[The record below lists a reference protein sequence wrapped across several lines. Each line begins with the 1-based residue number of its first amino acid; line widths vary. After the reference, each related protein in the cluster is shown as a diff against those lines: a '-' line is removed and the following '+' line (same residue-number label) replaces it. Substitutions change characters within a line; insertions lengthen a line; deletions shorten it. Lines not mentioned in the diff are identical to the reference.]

1 MKPLHIFLEE
11 VKRKSENNFGN
22 SIGDKDTRSSEMK
35 SKFQSEQRTKIVF
48 QMQKRKGKIPN
59 FQKNSLAFRLRTV
72 GKYGASWK
80 VEWGFY
86 GAFNRVQKDNT
97 KKRGRSREFLF

>member
-1 MKPLHIFLEE
+1 
-11 VKRKSENNFGN
+11 
-22 SIGDKDTRSSEMK
+22 MK
-35 SKFQSEQRTKIVF
+35 SKFQREQRTKIVF
-48 QMQKRKGKIPN
+48 QIQKRKGKVPN

-86 GAFNRVQKDNT
+86 GAFNGSAGGEH
-97 KKRGRSREFLF
+97 KKERKE